1 MKKEIGEEKTCEG
14 EPLHIAAHLARCQP
28 GEGPRANMVSI
39 PSNLVNLLPHIQA
52 IARRS

>member
-28 GEGPRANMVSI
+28 EKVQGQTWSVFPQIWSTCY
-39 PSNLVNLLPHIQA
+39 HIFK
-52 IARRS
+52 R